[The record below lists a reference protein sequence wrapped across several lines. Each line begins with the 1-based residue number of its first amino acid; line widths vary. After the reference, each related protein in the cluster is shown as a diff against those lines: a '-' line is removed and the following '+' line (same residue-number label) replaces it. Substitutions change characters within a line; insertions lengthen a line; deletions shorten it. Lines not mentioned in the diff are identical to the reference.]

1 MLSMIF
7 FKPTNTGTQKCVNL
21 SLQNQH
27 SHFLLNT
34 LFRRVSPPPGLDQQ
48 NVNDNSVDYNH
59 SPSGPLTSRSRF
71 SYFYTLR
78 RTLYLSRI
86 FAEFSLKIFQNYCV
100 QIAGKCV
107 CEPKYRIQSFLLRS
121 PQAKLSPK
129 FLSSPPRQTEI
140 TRQCFSKICVPR

>member
-1 MLSMIF
+1 MKVQVNRTFKSHSFLSPTKTIKKQTCSAWISF
-7 FKPTNTGTQKCVNL
+7 NPTNTGSVNL

-34 LFRRVSPPPGLDQQ
+34 LFRRVSPDQQ
-48 NVNDNSVDYNH
+48 NVNDNSVGYNH
-59 SPSGPLTSRSRF
+59 SPSGPLTSRTRF

-100 QIAGKCV
+100 QIAGKRV
-107 CEPKYRIQSFLLRS
+107 CEPKYRI
-121 PQAKLSPK
+121 
-129 FLSSPPRQTEI
+129 
-140 TRQCFSKICVPR
+140 

>member
-1 MLSMIF
+1 MKVQVNRTFKCYSFLSPKKTMKKQTCSAWNF
-7 FKPTNTGTQKCVNL
+7 FQPTNTGTQKCVNL

-34 LFRRVSPPPGLDQQ
+34 LFRRVSLRPGLDQQ

-59 SPSGPLTSRSRF
+59 SPSGLTSRTHF

-86 FAEFSLKIFQNYCV
+86 FAEFSLKIFQIYCV

-107 CEPKYRIQSFLLRS
+107 CEPKYRI
-121 PQAKLSPK
+121 
-129 FLSSPPRQTEI
+129 
-140 TRQCFSKICVPR
+140 